1 MAEKRHYF
9 MKNLDDIRKVLIT
22 EPRGYPCQNLNIIV
36 PPCDPR
42 AEAGKNKKELNLC
55 ANYIC

>member
-1 MAEKRHYF
+1 MAAKRQYF
-9 MKNLDDIRKVLIT
+9 MQNLDHIREVLIT

-42 AEAGKNKKELNLC
+42 AEVGE
-55 ANYIC
+55 I